1 MDGDIDKAL
10 KRTHA
15 YYPDVL
21 RNNTKIYFQLKCRKF
36 IEMLR
41 HMAEILDLPNWEPS
55 SKTATN
61 GQSSNGEKDASSHR
75 MDIDDQQE
83 DINET
88 SDAGDGDKEQQY
100 HESLQRVLEYSQEL
114 KSEFQEQKPRY
125 YHNTLAEL
133 FSLFAYSDPRTSPM
147 SHLFGESGALAVAE
161 ELNSVILGK

>member
-41 HMAEILDLPNWEPS
+41 HTAEILDLPNWEPS

-83 DINET
+83 DINEN

-100 HESLQRVLEYSQEL
+100 HESLQYGQEL
-114 KSEFQEQKPRY
+114 KSEFRDQKSPY
-125 YHNTLAEL
+125 YRDKFAEL

>member
-41 HMAEILDLPNWEPS
+41 HTAEILDLPNREPS
-55 SKTATN
+55 SKIATN

-83 DINET
+83 DINEN
-88 SDAGDGDKEQQY
+88 SDAGDSDKEQQY
-100 HESLQRVLEYSQEL
+100 HESLQYGQEL
-114 KSEFQEQKPRY
+114 KLEFRDQKSPY
-125 YHNTLAEL
+125 YHDKFEDL
-133 FSLFAYSDPRTSPM
+133 FSLFAYPDPRTSPM

>member
-41 HMAEILDLPNWEPS
+41 HTAETLDLPNREPS

-83 DINET
+83 DINEN

-100 HESLQRVLEYSQEL
+100 HESLQYGQEL
-114 KSEFQEQKPRY
+114 KSEFRDQKSPY
-125 YHNTLAEL
+125 YRDKFAEL